1 MMASTLTLPILLA
14 RVEAVREQ
22 HGVNDD
28 SKTEAKISSSTSD
41 VEAEGELLK
50 RLLAA
55 VRPHTM
61 SSDLQVVATVRAVA
75 SPWLACLASSDALR
89 PPPTPT
95 STRGPSRASTWAALQ
110 LLIYAATMA
119 AKRVSFTAT
128 CSCIKVVAQLME
140 AGRQSQDVV
149 HAHYELQPSSMCGV

>member
-1 MMASTLTLPILLA
+1 MASALTLPTLLA

-22 HGVNDD
+22 HGVNND
-28 SKTEAKISSSTSD
+28 SRIKAKTSSSTSG

-55 VRPHTM
+55 VRPHTL

-75 SPWLACLASSDALR
+75 SPWLACLTSSEALR
-89 PPPTPT
+89 PPPIPT
-95 STRGPSRASTWAALQ
+95 STIGPSRASTWAALQ
-110 LLIYAATMA
+110 LLVYAATMA

-149 HAHYELQPSSMCGV
+149 RAHYQLQPSSMYGV